1 MVSVPLAARLVEVIA
16 DRGEGAAERYR
27 YGSGCIVVGRTV
39 LTAAHVVAGAQTVHV
54 RDPRKR
60 MYLATVDPGF
70 VGDVNGPGP
79 DLALVEIVDPA
90 FADELPPIGLAA
102 IDRDSPTAEPM
113 GRCHAIGYP
122 WFAETPSPTAVR
134 ETVDAIGVLPVASGL
149 AGGLLSVVVSVA
161 PRPLPPEDRRLTD
174 SAWAG
179 MSGAPVVA
187 GGRLVGVVIEHA
199 PRAGPSTITAVPL
212 TALQS
217 DDQYPEW
224 GPGVADPAGW
234 WSRLGGGAPAA
245 WPRLPALPTV
255 QWEPAYRDTL
265 RWFGETLHGRMPQ
278 LLGRQREL
286 AELAAF
292 ATGQGGYRWLVG
304 GTYAGKSALL

>member
-102 IDRDSPTAEPM
+102 IDRDSPTAEPV

-217 DDQYPEW
+217 DDQHPEW